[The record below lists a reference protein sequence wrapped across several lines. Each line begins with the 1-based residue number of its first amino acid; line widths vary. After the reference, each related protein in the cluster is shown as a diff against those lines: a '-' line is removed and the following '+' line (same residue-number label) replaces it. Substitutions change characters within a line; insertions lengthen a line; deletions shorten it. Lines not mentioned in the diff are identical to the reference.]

1 MKLSECE
8 TITDEA
14 KFLETHKLRSSLIG
28 KLYDPFRE
36 RKEKYEKQILRQNDK
51 GKTETKA

>member
-14 KFLETHKLRSSLIG
+14 KFLETHELRSSQNV
-28 KLYDPFRE
+28 KLSEPFIE
-36 RKEKYEKQILRQNDK
+36 RLEKYLKLKNESK
-51 GKTETKA
+51 

>member
-14 KFLETHKLRSSLIG
+14 KFLETHKLRSCLIG
-28 KLYDPFRE
+28 KLYEPFKE
-36 RKEKYEKQILRQNDK
+36 RLEKYLKLKNER
-51 GKTETKA
+51 

>member
-14 KFLETHKLRSSLIG
+14 KFLETHELRSSQNGNIY
-28 KLYDPFRE
+28 KPFADRL
-36 RKEKYEKQILRQNDK
+36 EKYFEVKKELKN
-51 GKTETKA
+51 G